1 MFLALLAVLTAISVR
16 AAPVRIPAVAASLNP
31 GAHVVL
37 AGAAPGLTRIA
48 VFGDAG
54 TRLPGQYE
62 ISRALLAEHKL
73 APFASALVLGD
84 NVYNKGEVENF
95 DASIRDAYSE
105 LFGSGVRFF
114 PVLGNHDVRTGGGE
128 QQREYWGAPR
138 WYSTAIGE
146 VDVFA
151 LDTTVLLHD
160 LPDMK
165 RSYAGRE
172 AELAE
177 LKRLQLEWLEQAL
190 SKSTAK
196 HKVVFGHHPFYV
208 STSAKEPP
216 KVVEAERMR
225 ELLEPVLKKHGVGL
239 YLAGHQHHYERST
252 PQGGV
257 THVTS
262 GAGGQLDDRPLFYHS
277 GVASVLEKT
286 RHFLILE
293 VEGDVLRVKAQAAD
307 GRVIDEFT
315 LGAPGA

>member
-1 MFLALLAVLTAISVR
+1 MLLAAAVIA
-16 AAPVRIPAVAASLNP
+16 AAPVRIPPVAASLNP

-37 AGAAPGLTRIA
+37 AGAASGVTRIA

-54 TRLPGQYE
+54 TRLPGQFE
-62 ISRALLAEHKL
+62 VSRALLSEHKL
-73 APFASALVLGD
+73 APFSSALVLGD

-105 LFGSGVRFF
+105 LFQDGVRFL

-138 WYSTAIGE
+138 WYSASLGE

-172 AELAE
+172 AEMAE
-177 LKRLQLEWLEQAL
+177 LAARQLEWLERAL
-190 SKSTAK
+190 SKSSAK

-216 KVVEAERMR
+216 KVRESERMR
-225 ELLEPVLKKHGVGL
+225 ELFEDVLKKHGVGL
-239 YLAGHQHHYERST
+239 YLAGHQHHYERSI

-257 THVTS
+257 VHVTS

-277 GVASVLEKT
+277 GVAAVLEKT
-286 RHFLILE
+286 RHYLVLE
-293 VEGDVLRVKAQAAD
+293 VEGGALRVKAMAAD
-307 GRVIDEFT
+307 GRVIDEFA
-315 LGAPGA
+315 LGPTDPGT